1 MNSLLQTQK
10 GDYVVVLLK
19 EDADDR
25 QKVLEKIR

>member
-25 QKVLEKIR
+25 QKVLEKAR

>member
-10 GDYVVVLLK
+10 GDYGVVLLK

-25 QKVLEKIR
+25 QKVLEKTR

>member
-25 QKVLEKIR
+25 QKVLEKTR